1 MRFFAALAALALA
14 GCSLTV
20 PLQPSRPEHQTF
32 TAPTR
37 PGVDLTVVPLRTG
50 GQHAPRCAPAGEA
63 SCLDQVEIVHA
74 AYLVKHPRATFLIE
88 SGLSQKNRDDLEKF
102 SPYERAIFEY
112 VPQGGLK
119 NALLGA
125 GHPRPSFVLITHAH
139 WDHTGGL
146 LDLRHPRVILGPGEA
161 EFVKNFPADKPPTVM
176 PHHLAGAT
184 LSTFPWDGPAFENFP
199 SSHDLFGDGSVV
211 LVPLPGHTPGSVG
224 VFLSQ
229 VKGRRLLFVGD
240 ATWTD
245 DGFRLPSH
253 KLAPLSKT
261 TDDDP
266 ARLSETIWRIHHLQ
280 RHDPGLLVVPTHSGA
295 AFRAVASLV
304 GAPAD

>member
-1 MRFFAALAALALA
+1 M
-14 GCSLTV
+14 
-20 PLQPSRPEHQTF
+20 
-32 TAPTR
+32 
-37 PGVDLTVVPLRTG
+37 VPLRTG
-50 GQHAPRCAPAGEA
+50 GQQAPAA
-63 SCLDQVEIVHA
+63 PPPA
-74 AYLVKHPRATFLIE
+74 RPRASTRSE
-88 SGLSQKNRDDLEKF
+88 SSTPLTWSSTPGDLPDRERVVAKKTARISRNS

-119 NALLGA
+119 NALLEA

-146 LDLRHPRVILGPGEA
+146 LDLHHPRVILGPGEA
-161 EFVKNFPADKPPTVM
+161 DFVENFPAEKPPTVM

-184 LSTFPWDGPAFENFP
+184 LATFPWDGPGLREFP
-199 SSHDLFGDGSVV
+199 AGHDLFGDGSVV

-224 VFLSQ
+224 VFLSL
-229 VKGRRLLFVGD
+229 VRGRRLLFVGD

-266 ARLSETIWRIHHLQ
+266 ARLSDRVSHIHHLQ
-280 RHDPGLLVVPTHSGA
+280 RHDPKLLVVPTHSGA
-295 AFRAVASLV
+295 AFRAVAALV
-304 GAPAD
+304 GAPADGPASAP